1 MTINLL
7 DILRDDS
14 AIKHGGFTGAVF
26 LTYSL
31 NLNFFEQI
39 VIPALDEAGC
49 SNILIL
55 ADPDGYEQA
64 MEIGADFISEVG
76 RSYVCVP
83 VPRTGKGIQHAK
95 VLFMAGPA
103 RGRILIGSG
112 NLTYS
117 GYSQNLEL
125 YSHFEYDP
133 ENSSSNV
140 SPFLQVWSLLQKL
153 AREGRLSSVADQ
165 QIAAIKERAT
175 WLKSD
180 PGDSDVIILHNYDE
194 PILDQ
199 LLDWRKK
206 HGHVNPSQKVR
217 AISPYYD
224 QGFSAVKQFSNR
236 LQPAQLQ
243 IHLDLNLTN
252 LDGKKAKE
260 QWRGISTKLSAYAI
274 GPGEDQAAHRHVHA
288 KAIVGQEVSG
298 SWCISGSANFSH
310 PALLSDW
317 SSGGNL
323 EVVTLFW
330 SEDRKTF
337 DYLFKDKVVQSWEID
352 LASVSATETGPSE
365 REANIEG
372 NNVVIRDLTFR
383 AGRIEGVLSHPLP
396 GNLSETNLH
405 FRRKNKSL
413 SVHFEDDV
421 RFIAHPDFPL
431 DEAES
436 ARIETP
442 ILQTPY
448 RWIDQIEILDRNSAR
463 TYQAR
468 IKGKIETI
476 LGAGKLF
483 EDLMNFLWERVEN
496 SPETEDDDP
505 QKIRRRA
512 GKPNTPSA
520 RGIDPLPPGPEGF
533 ITEEELVRGIHAG
546 LDYHQPYDRSLY
558 SLQDLL
564 SLVLLRL
571 TTETQD
577 GAVEKNEVP
586 DNDEEN
592 QPELAELQEQR
603 NEGLRRLKNYILRYC
618 RKYSERLTNI
628 EFLRKIPFKILLENH
643 YTLGRVLLEV
653 FDKGKNCDL
662 LAENES
668 LECFWRLWS
677 PLVLP
682 EIVSVNDPSA
692 LQSLT
697 GKINYEKEKI
707 QEDWMA
713 TGISSLFITM
723 SAEFLGQPPSW
734 RSGLWEVEKVE
745 NFMAAR
751 RWLDKVKTELGSDIF
766 FADAANKAREFGAR
780 TIQDLF
786 GKSEVSKEVYE
797 RQFNIF
803 SQIEKYRLPIEEKL
817 SLIFELEQLMK
828 NVPEDKEAKQKLID
842 RIKAQGLERECAN
855 FLANPKPILAIL
867 IDEDDNNNIYCPKC
881 GIRLIEKVSKEI
893 LRGELGLCHYYGD
906 AWIYLIPDIS
916 KSLF

>member
-1 MTINLL
+1 MAINLL
-7 DILRDDS
+7 DVIREDT

-39 VIPALDEAGC
+39 VLPALNEAGC
-49 SNILIL
+49 SNVLIL
-55 ADPDGYEQA
+55 ADPEGYEQA
-64 MEIGADFISEVG
+64 MDIGAEFISEVG

-83 VPRTGKGIQHAK
+83 VPRIGKGIQHSK

-103 RGRILIGSG
+103 RGRLLIGSG

-133 ENSSSNV
+133 ENGSSNV
-140 SPFLQVWSLLQKL
+140 SPFLQVWGLLQKL
-153 AREGRLSSVADQ
+153 AKEGRLSSVTDQ
-165 QIAAIKERAT
+165 QIAALKERAT

-206 HGHVNPSQKVR
+206 YRHVNPSQKVR

-252 LDGKKAKE
+252 LEGKKAKQ
-260 QWRGISTKLSAYAI
+260 QWRGMSTKLSAYAI
-274 GPGEDQAAHRHVHA
+274 GPGEDQAARRHVHA
-288 KAIVGQEVSG
+288 KAIVGQEENG
-298 SWCISGSANFSH
+298 SWCMSGSANFSH

-330 SEDRKTF
+330 SADRKTF
-337 DYLFKDKVVQSWEID
+337 DYLFKDKMIQSWEID
-352 LASVSATETGPSE
+352 LASVSTTETGPSE
-365 REANIEG
+365 REANHE
-372 NNVVIRDLTFR
+372 NSNVFIRDLTFR
-383 AGRIEGVLSHPLP
+383 AGRIEGALSRPLP
-396 GNLSETNLH
+396 KKFSETNLH
-405 FRRKNKSL
+405 FNRKNKSL
-413 SVHFEDDV
+413 PVHFEDDLMFTA
-421 RFIAHPDFPL
+421 RPDFPL

-442 ILQTPY
+442 ILQTSY
-448 RWIDQIEILDRNSAR
+448 RWIDQIEVLDRNSAR

-468 IKGKIETI
+468 VKGKTETI
-476 LGAGKLF
+476 LGAEKLF
-483 EDLMNFLWERVEN
+483 EDLMNFLWERFEN
-496 SPETEDDDP
+496 NPETEDDDP
-505 QKIRRRA
+505 QKNRRRA
-512 GKPNTPSA
+512 GKSNIPNA
-520 RGIDPLPPGPEGF
+520 GGNDPLPPGPEGF

-571 TTETQD
+571 TTETQVI
-577 GAVEKNEVP
+577 AVGKNEAAD
-586 DNDEEN
+586 DNEEN
-592 QPELAELQEQR
+592 QSELAELQEQR
-603 NEGLRRLKNYILRYC
+603 DEGLGRLKNYVLRYC

-628 EFLRKIPFKILLENH
+628 EFLRKIPLKILLENH
-643 YTLGRVLLEV
+643 YTLGRVLLEI
-653 FDKGKNCDL
+653 FDKSKKYDL
-662 LAENES
+662 FAENES
-668 LECFWRLWS
+668 LECFWLLWS
-677 PLVLP
+677 PLALP
-682 EIVSVNDPSA
+682 EIVSLDDPCA
-692 LQSLT
+692 FQSLT
-697 GKINYEKEKI
+697 EKISYEKEKI
-707 QEDWMA
+707 KEVWTA

-745 NFMAAR
+745 NFMTAR
-751 RWLDKVKTELGSDIF
+751 RWLDKVRSELGSDIF
-766 FADAANKAREFGAR
+766 SADAANEAREFGAR
-780 TIQDLF
+780 TIRDLF
-786 GKSEVSKEVYE
+786 GKSEVSEEVYE
-797 RQFNIF
+797 RQFSIF
-803 SQIEKYRLPIEEKL
+803 SQIEKYRLPIEEKF
-817 SLIFELEQLMK
+817 SFIFDLEQMMK
-828 NVPEDKEAKQKLID
+828 NVPEDIEAKQKLID
-842 RIKAQGLERECAN
+842 HIKAQGMERECTN
-855 FLANPKPILAIL
+855 FLANPKPIFAVLE
-867 IDEDDNNNIYCPKC
+867 DEDNNIYCPKC
-881 GIRLIEKVSKEI
+881 GIKLIEKVSKEI

-906 AWIYLIPDIS
+906 AWMYLMPDIS